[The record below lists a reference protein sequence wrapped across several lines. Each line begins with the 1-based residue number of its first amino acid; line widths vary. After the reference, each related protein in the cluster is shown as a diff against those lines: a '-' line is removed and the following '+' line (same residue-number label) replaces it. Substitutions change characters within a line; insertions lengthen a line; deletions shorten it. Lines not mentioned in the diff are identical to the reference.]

1 MKKNVKAL
9 IACAAALAL
18 AGGGY
23 AALMLTDDKNEDS
36 SSSVVSTEDSGDV
49 SVPVSLLEFEKADIQ
64 SITVKNA
71 DGEYKAV
78 PVGEPAEDGTVTLT
92 IEGLDDL
99 DINTTLTSTLL
110 NNGTALSTDSTVEEE
125 PADLEKYGLNEP
137 VAEVTVKAASGEKTI
152 LVGNESPVDGETYCM
167 EKGVNTVYL
176 ASTSSLSVF
185 QNNAEY
191 FISTTLLEEPED
203 DSYPRVEEIKI
214 ERTDLD
220 YDIVLEYDKSADEEG
235 TTSGTL
241 ATHYMTE
248 PVFAYLDAE
257 KSQDATH
264 GMFGLS
270 AHSVMTAHPTEDEIA
285 ASGLDEPSCIVTMKT
300 DEPAEYTLK
309 IGKKLESSE
318 GTFYLAMFDDKDVI
332 YAVSTDNV
340 CWAELQPGDITSKM
354 IFGTYVWDIGKL
366 EISVADGETVTFEGS
381 GSSADDYKA
390 TKNGAECDT
399 ERFRS
404 FYTFLLKTSAEE
416 FVIDEEP
423 TGEPV
428 VSIELET
435 QDGKT
440 KQAIEFYKAD
450 GKKALISV
458 NGTPCFKCR
467 MSYVELLID
476 NLEKFDTDEDFVM
489 NW

>member
-1 MKKNVKAL
+1 MKKNIKAL

-23 AALMLTDDKNEDS
+23 AALMLTDDKDKDS
-36 SSSVVSTEDSGDV
+36 SSSVSTEDSGDV

-71 DGEYKAV
+71 EGEYKAV

-92 IEGLDDL
+92 IEGLEDL

-110 NNGTALSTDSTVEEE
+110 NTGSALSSDSTVEEN
-125 PADLEKYGLNEP
+125 PADLEKYGLKTP
-137 VAEVTVKAASGEKTI
+137 AAEVTVKAGAGEKTI
-152 LVGNESPVDGETYCM
+152 LVGNESPVSGEAYCM
-167 EKGVNTVYL
+167 EKGGDTVYL
-176 ASTSSLSVF
+176 AASSSLSVF
-185 QNNAEY
+185 RNNKEY
-191 FISTTLLEEPED
+191 FISTTLLAEPAD
-203 DSYPRVEEIKI
+203 DSYPKIEEVKI

-220 YDIVLEYDKSADEEG
+220 YDIVLEYDKSADDED

-257 KSQDATH
+257 KAQDATH
-264 GMFGLS
+264 GMFGLT
-270 AHSVMTAHPTEDEIA
+270 AHSVMTAHPTDDEIA
-285 ASGLDEPSCIVTMKT
+285 ASGLDKPSCVVTMKT
-300 DEPAEYTLK
+300 DEPEEYTLK
-309 IGKKLESSE
+309 IGNKLESAD
-318 GTFYLAMFDDKDVI
+318 GTFYLAMFQDNDVI
-332 YAVSTDNV
+332 YAISTDSV

-354 IFGTYVWDIGKL
+354 IFGTYVWDIGSLK
-366 EISVADGETVTFEGS
+366 IDVADGETVSFEGS
-381 GSSADDYKA
+381 GTSADDYKV
-390 TKNGAECDT
+390 TKNGKECDT

-404 FYTFLLKTSAEE
+404 FYTFLLKTSAED

-435 QDGKT
+435 QDGST
-440 KQAIEFYKAD
+440 KQTIEFYRTD

-467 MSYVELLID
+467 MAYVDLLID
-476 NLEKFDTDEDFVM
+476 NLAKFDTDEEFVM